1 MEEKKKINS
10 SDKLPG
16 CERLTRPEEISALS
30 KYLGAIRK
38 TQEDWIEDNMPDKPL
53 DVQVKDSNKVSSLP
67 DSVIGLDDNTRIEL
81 PKTVDKIHPA
91 EDKIIQDVS
100 KLKVDEKVSAIPKD
114 IIKIGLDKEVE
125 IPNTKERLENNNQPE
140 SLPSGVIGIS
150 DERNTRLP
158 KKVVGIGDVID
169 DIESLPDGVIGLRDD
184 TKINLPGGNIK
195 INPDLDTTL
204 PEGKERIP
212 NEVLD
217 PSLPANKEMRPGEEV
232 DIRIPAD
239 REKIYPTETSKL
251 PADKKKRPG
260 EDKDTPLPNTR
271 VSPSR
276 PVNYVSSLPEILS
289 KPDISPED
297 IDNYV
302 KTRKNDELYTDIID
316 SLTLGGNGKI
326 NDGNI
331 KLAGL
336 LSALLGKD
344 EMTEGQIKG
353 AAQSLFQYFQTT
365 KALINAAVIDY
376 PEKRES
382 TEGQTQV
389 NPESIDTKKQVKRG
403 GEDKVADREKLKNE
417 LPGRVPYSLPQGIDL
432 GYANPN
438 TYLRQLAELAT
449 YGSSGQGWFG
459 KNNSGLSG
467 LGRRTLLET
476 TLKAMFMTRQ
486 WAETKLGAWRG
497 RLPGEDN
504 SNKLQSVGSK
514 VVGKIKSGINAT
526 QSLINGQVLSGVKEA
541 VDLFN
546 TSDIKNRPTGMAK
559 DSDGKKI
566 KKADSGISLN
576 RALFGDDKNS
586 FTSIGTSITLQDLC
600 NEANLKS
607 IDSID
612 KLKDTLANSPYIT
625 TPGKYI
631 KSLGVKNNMTLDTNA
646 YWEVI
651 IEPFCKKDING
662 GWSFLPSIHEINAEN
677 SIIHGVAT
685 YYDKWIPL
693 SNVELQKSK
702 LTSKTLGLYDGEIS
716 YPVSVEYTN
725 ELRMTVIDDQY
736 KSWRR
741 YFQRCADVSVYSS
754 EAHNERW
761 YNDRSGAKKPSSGI
775 IDNRKKWFFAR
786 PTAIDKTKFCI
797 AYYKNITFRIR
808 LYFMTPQY
816 STIKKFDLLGVMK
829 DFSEEYYG
837 DIDAGSQDLNIS
849 FSIVGENPDDDNVR
863 YNIDSNNVGSW
874 TYISEDK
881 VEHIGANFS
890 AATLSSNQ
898 IRSIAEDK
906 AAQENQNNNNEERK
920 KESAIN
926 PKIET
931 PVPSGPTVPQL
942 VFNNGKASIPPQLL
956 R

>member
-1 MEEKKKINS
+1 MEEKKKITS

-53 DVQVKDSNKVSSLP
+53 DVQIKDSNKVSSLP
-67 DSVIGLDDNTRIEL
+67 DSVIGLDDETRTKL
-81 PKTVDKIHPA
+81 PKTVDKIYPA
-91 EDKIIQDVS
+91 DDKIIQDIS

-114 IIKIGLDKEVE
+114 IIKIRSDKEVE
-125 IPNTKERLENNNQPE
+125 IPKTKERLENNNQPE

-158 KKVVGIGDVID
+158 KKVIGIGDVID
-169 DIESLPDGVIGLRDD
+169 DIESLPEGVIGLDD
-184 TKINLPGGNIK
+184 NTKINLPGGNIK
-195 INPDLDTTL
+195 INPNPAPPL
-204 PEGKERIP
+204 PEEKERIP
-212 NEVLD
+212 NEILN
-217 PSLPANKEMRPGEEV
+217 PSLPINKEKRPGEEV

-239 REKIYPTETSKL
+239 KEKIYPTETNKL
-251 PADKKKRPG
+251 PADKEKRPG
-260 EDKDTPLPNTR
+260 EDKDTPLPNTK

-289 KPDISPED
+289 KPDISSKD
-297 IDNYV
+297 IDDYV

-316 SLTLGGNGKI
+316 TLTLGANGKV
-326 NDGNI
+326 NDGNV

-344 EMTEGQIKG
+344 EMTESQIKG

-389 NPESIDTKKQVKRG
+389 NLESIDTKKQVKRG
-403 GEDKVADREKLKNE
+403 GEDKVADREKLKDE
-417 LPGRVPYSLPQGIDL
+417 LPSRVPYSLPQGIDL

-459 KNNSGLSG
+459 KDNSGLSG

-476 TLKAMFMTRQ
+476 TLKAMFVTRQ
-486 WAETKLGAWRG
+486 WAETKLGTWRG

-541 VDLFN
+541 SDLFN
-546 TSDIKNRPTGMAK
+546 TSDIKNRPTSTA
-559 DSDGKKI
+559 DDPEGKKI
-566 KKADSGISLN
+566 KKVGSGISLN
-576 RALFGDDKNS
+576 RALFGDDNNN
-586 FTSIGTSITLQDLC
+586 FTALGLEITLADLC
-600 NEANLKS
+600 NRADVYSMGTVDQLKEELR
-607 IDSID
+607 
-612 KLKDTLANSPYIT
+612 KSPYIT
-625 TPGKYI
+625 TPMKYI
-631 KSLGVKNNMTLDTNA
+631 KSLGAKNNLTLDTNA

-651 IEPFCKKDING
+651 IEPLCNKDLNG

-677 SIIHGVAT
+677 SMIHGVDT

-693 SNVELQKSK
+693 SNIELQKSK
-702 LTSKTLGLYDGEIS
+702 LTSKTLSIYDGEIS

-741 YFQRCADVSVYSS
+741 YFQKCADVSVYSS
-754 EAHNERW
+754 EAHSSNWYRER
-761 YNDRSGAKKPSSGI
+761 RESSG
-775 IDNRKKWFFAR
+775 RSYFKAR
-786 PTAIDKTKFCI
+786 PTAIDKSKFCI
-797 AYYKNITFRIR
+797 AYYKNITFRVR

-816 STIKKFDLLGVMK
+816 STIKKFDLLCVMK

-849 FSIVGENPDDDNVR
+849 FSIVGENPEDHNLQ
-863 YNIDSNNVGSW
+863 YKIDKNGVGGWIYETGVEQIYLGTDVNNSILQ
-874 TYISEDK
+874 TEQNRSKRED
-881 VEHIGANFS
+881 
-890 AATLSSNQ
+890 Q
-898 IRSIAEDK
+898 
-906 AAQENQNNNNEERK
+906 AAQENKNKNNEERK
-920 KESAIN
+920 KESATN
-926 PKIET
+926 PKKET
-931 PVPSGPTVPQL
+931 PIPRDTRTGNL
-942 VFNNGKASIPPQLL
+942 EFNNGKANISGFI
-956 R
+956 

>member
-1 MEEKKKINS
+1 MEEKKKITS

-53 DVQVKDSNKVSSLP
+53 DVQIKDSNKVLSLP
-67 DSVIGLDDNTRIEL
+67 DSVIGLDDETRTEL

-114 IIKIGLDKEVE
+114 IIKIGSDKEVE
-125 IPNTKERLENNNQPE
+125 IPKTKERLENNNQPE
-140 SLPSGVIGIS
+140 SLPYGVIGIS

-184 TKINLPGGNIK
+184 TKIDLPGGNIK

-204 PEGKERIP
+204 PEEKERIP

-217 PSLPANKEMRPGEEV
+217 PSLPINKEKRPGEEV
-232 DIRIPAD
+232 DIKIPAD
-239 REKIYPTETSKL
+239 KEKIHPTETNKL
-251 PADKKKRPG
+251 PADKKRRPG
-260 EDKDTPLPNTR
+260 EDKDTPLPNTKI
-271 VSPSR
+271 SPSR

-289 KPDISPED
+289 KPDISSKD
-297 IDNYV
+297 IDDYV

-316 SLTLGGNGKI
+316 TLTLEANGKV
-326 NDGNI
+326 NDGNV

-344 EMTEGQIKG
+344 EMTESQIKG

-389 NPESIDTKKQVKRG
+389 NLESIDTKKQVKRG
-403 GEDKVADREKLKNE
+403 GEDKVADREKLKDE
-417 LPGRVPYSLPQGIDL
+417 LPDRVPYSLPQGIDL

-459 KNNSGLSG
+459 KDNSGLSG

-476 TLKAMFMTRQ
+476 TLKAMFVTRQ
-486 WAETKLGAWRG
+486 WAETKLGTWRG

-541 VDLFN
+541 ADLFN
-546 TSDIKNRPTGMAK
+546 TSDIKNRPTSIAK

-566 KKADSGISLN
+566 KKVESGISLN
-576 RALFGDDKNS
+576 RALFGDDKNN
-586 FTSIGTSITLQDLC
+586 FTAIGTSITLQDLC
-600 NEANLKS
+600 NEADINSISS
-607 IDSID
+607 IDQ
-612 KLKDTLANSPYIT
+612 LKEELRKSPYIT
-625 TPGKYI
+625 TPMKYI
-631 KSLGVKNNMTLDTNA
+631 KSLGAKNNITLDTNA

-651 IEPFCKKDING
+651 IEPLCDQSLNG

-677 SIIHGVAT
+677 SMIHGVDT

-741 YFQRCADVSVYSS
+741 YFQKCADVSVYSS
-754 EAHNERW
+754 EAHSSNWYRERRESSS
-761 YNDRSGAKKPSSGI
+761 RSYFK
-775 IDNRKKWFFAR
+775 AR
-786 PTAIDKTKFCI
+786 PTAIDKSKFCI
-797 AYYKNITFRIR
+797 AYYKNITFRVR

-816 STIKKFDLLGVMK
+816 STIKKFDLLCVMK

-849 FSIVGENPDDDNVR
+849 FSIVGENPEDNNLQYKIDKNGVGGWI
-863 YNIDSNNVGSW
+863 YETEGGQIYLGTDVNNSILQTEQNISKR
-874 TYISEDK
+874 ED
-881 VEHIGANFS
+881 
-890 AATLSSNQ
+890 Q
-898 IRSIAEDK
+898 
-906 AAQENQNNNNEERK
+906 AAQKNKNKNNEERK
-920 KESAIN
+920 KESATN
-926 PKIET
+926 PKKET
-931 PVPSGPTVPQL
+931 PIPRDTIAGNL
-942 VFNNGKASIPPQLL
+942 VFNNGKANIVSFLNS
-956 R
+956 